1 MSDHLI
7 APHGGTL
14 VDLVADSART
24 EEIKAESRDW
34 VSHDVTPRQLC
45 DLELL
50 LNGGFSPLTGFMTS
64 ADHGS
69 VCSDMRLADGTL
81 WPKDLP
87 SEAYSYLSELAE
99 VTGARQEA

>member
-14 VDLVADSART
+14 IDVLVGSAGA

-34 VSHDVTPRQLC
+34 VSHDITPRQLC

-50 LNGGFSPLTGFMTS
+50 LNGGFSP
-64 ADHGS
+64 
-69 VCSDMRLADGTL
+69 
-81 WPKDLP
+81 
-87 SEAYSYLSELAE
+87 
-99 VTGARQEA
+99 